1 MKFFVLRL
9 GLVCLFTVLFVSGCM
24 KKPDPVSSSAAETPS
39 AVSPRKSLLEPS
51 FSHIT
56 FNLPKGIEW
65 VQSQNTPIGNGG
77 VAEWVPKGYTS
88 QNSPLR
94 IIYQKKQPGLS
105 PGLRL
110 QEIVAPAKNCVDTKI
125 ARFKGG
131 SSYAHQANVEV
142 FCSKM
147 GKNDWG
153 LVSYVAVFSNRS
165 ETHTL
170 IGEIRTAPTEKAGVF
185 PEKTKKEK
193 EIRDKT
199 RTLSKLLFDS
209 IRSVRV
215 CAKDG
220 NCR

>member
-1 MKFFVLRL
+1 MNSFVFRF
-9 GLVCLFTVLFVSGCM
+9 GLVCFAGVLLVCGCV
-24 KKPDPVSSSAAETPS
+24 KKPDPVNSSAAGTPP

-56 FNLPKGIEW
+56 FNLPQGIDW
-65 VQSQNTPIGNGG
+65 VQSRNTPVGNGG
-77 VAEWVPKGYTS
+77 VAEWVPRGYTS

-105 PGLRL
+105 PGVRL
-110 QEIVAPAKNCVDTKI
+110 QEIVAPVKNCVDAKI
-125 ARFKGG
+125 TRFKGD
-131 SSYAHQANVEV
+131 SSYTHQANVEV

-170 IGEIRTAPTEKAGVF
+170 IGEIRTTATEKAGVF
-185 PEKTKKEK
+185 PEKTKKER
-193 EIRDKT
+193 EARDKT
-199 RTLSKLLFDS
+199 GALGKLLFDS
-209 IRSVRV
+209 IRSIRV
-215 CAKDG
+215 CTKDG